1 MQDPV
6 LIPHQGFCSM
16 TYCFDCL
23 TKWLRESTRDFSR
36 APLINGVPLPGT
48 SVQCAPCCGA

>member
-6 LIPHQGFCSM
+6 QIPHQGFHTM

-23 TKWLRESTRDFSR
+23 TKWLKESSRGFTR
-36 APLINGVPLPGT
+36 APLINGVPLPGSSLT
-48 SVQCAPCCGA
+48 